1 MIRAARPD
9 ERNEI
14 YLMGYDVW
22 GGTQSTQKYLE
33 DCANSKKYGAGTW
46 WVLEEEGRLV
56 ASLIIY
62 RLSDVNAGAYG
73 LGSIAVPIESRK
85 SGHATKLIR
94 GVLETLDREG
104 ATEIYIHSDI
114 PAAFYE
120 RLGFRALPESLQAK
134 KNSTCMLRSSSAV
147 YDAVRRAPAYF

>member
-1 MIRAARPD
+1 MIRVARPEETD
-9 ERNEI
+9 EI

-22 GGTQSTQKYLE
+22 GGTQSIQKYLE

-56 ASLIIY
+56 ASLILY
-62 RLSDVNAGAYG
+62 RLSDIGAGAYG
-73 LGSIAVPIESRK
+73 LGSIAVPIELRK

-94 GVLETLDREG
+94 GVLETLDRKG
-104 ATEIYIHSDI
+104 ASEIYLHSDI

-120 RLGFRALPESLQAK
+120 RFGFRALPDALQLTK
-134 KNSTCMLRSSSAV
+134 TSTCMLRASPAV
-147 YDAVRRAPAYF
+147 FGAVINAPKYF